1 MAGHYFYDIMQ
12 NIGGDPMYKNCKT
25 DISAQRQ
32 KHIAQCLLD
41 MIAKESYEDITITE
55 LCQQAGVPRNTFYRY
70 FANKEAVLK
79 YLLGNSLREML
90 QKVVQSYHSSEEREM
105 IYHITN
111 WLRFYKE
118 QERVWALFDDKL
130 HGILIGQVVAHY
142 GSLLD
147 PINKLDFRNQQ
158 TKGIIFYAYGMQGI
172 LDVWRHFGY
181 EQSEEEVAVQLY
193 NIVRNPIMDF
203 QATVSRTEA
212 FLSEQN
218 KQTYYAE

>member
-1 MAGHYFYDIMQ
+1 
-12 NIGGDPMYKNCKT
+12 MYKSCKT

-41 MIAKESYEDITITE
+41 MIAKESYEDVTITD

-70 FANKEAVLK
+70 FANKEAVLR
-79 YLLGNSLREML
+79 YLLENSLREVL
-90 QKVVQSYHSSEEREM
+90 LKVVQTYHTSQEREM
-105 IYHITN
+105 IYHIAN

-193 NIVRNPIMDF
+193 NIIRNPIMDF
-203 QATVSRTEA
+203 QATVRRTEA
-212 FLSEQN
+212 FLSEQ
-218 KQTYYAE
+218 KEQTYYAE

>member
-1 MAGHYFYDIMQ
+1 
-12 NIGGDPMYKNCKT
+12 MYKNCKT

-41 MIAKESYEDITITE
+41 MIAKESYEDVTITD

-70 FANKEAVLK
+70 FANKEAVLR
-79 YLLGNSLREML
+79 YLLEDSLREVL
-90 QKVVQSYHSSEEREM
+90 LKVVQTYHTSQEREM
-105 IYHITN
+105 IYHIAN

-158 TKGIIFYAYGMQGI
+158 TKGIIFYACGMQGI

-203 QATVSRTEA
+203 QASVSRTEA

-218 KQTYYAE
+218 DQIYYAE

>member
-1 MAGHYFYDIMQ
+1 
-12 NIGGDPMYKNCKT
+12 MYKNCKT

-41 MIAKESYEDITITE
+41 MIAKESYEDVTITD

-70 FANKEAVLK
+70 FANKEAVLR
-79 YLLGNSLREML
+79 YLLEDSLREVL
-90 QKVVQSYHSSEEREM
+90 LKVVQTYHTSQEREM
-105 IYHITN
+105 IYHIAN

-203 QATVSRTEA
+203 QASVTRTEA

-218 KQTYYAE
+218 EQTYYAE

>member
-1 MAGHYFYDIMQ
+1 
-12 NIGGDPMYKNCKT
+12 MYKNCKT

-41 MIAKESYEDITITE
+41 MITKENFEDITITE
-55 LCQQAGVPRNTFYRY
+55 LCQRAGVPRNTFYRY
-70 FANKEAVLK
+70 FANKEAVLR
-79 YLLGNSLREML
+79 YLLEDSLREVL
-90 QKVVQSYHSSEEREM
+90 QKVVQTYHTSQEREM
-105 IYHITN
+105 IYHIAN

-118 QERVWALFDDKL
+118 QEQVWALFDDKL

-193 NIVRNPIMDF
+193 NIIRNPIMDF
-203 QATVSRTEA
+203 QATVRRTEA
-212 FLSEQN
+212 FLSEQSE
-218 KQTYYAE
+218 QTYYAE

>member
-1 MAGHYFYDIMQ
+1 
-12 NIGGDPMYKNCKT
+12 MYKNCKT

-41 MIAKESYEDITITE
+41 MITKENFEDITITE
-55 LCQQAGVPRNTFYRY
+55 LCQRAGVPRNTFYRY
-70 FANKEAVLK
+70 FANKEAVLR
-79 YLLGNSLREML
+79 YLLEDSLREVL
-90 QKVVQSYHSSEEREM
+90 QKVVQTYHTSQEREM
-105 IYHITN
+105 IYHIAN

-193 NIVRNPIMDF
+193 NIIRNPIRDF
-203 QATVSRTEA
+203 QATVRRTEA
-212 FLSEQN
+212 FLSEQSE
-218 KQTYYAE
+218 QTYYAE

>member
-1 MAGHYFYDIMQ
+1 
-12 NIGGDPMYKNCKT
+12 MYKNCKT

-41 MIAKESYEDITITE
+41 MITKENYEDITITE
-55 LCQQAGVPRNTFYRY
+55 LCQRAGVPRNTFYRY
-70 FANKEAVLK
+70 FANKEAVLR
-79 YLLGNSLREML
+79 YLLEDSLREVL
-90 QKVVQSYHSSEEREM
+90 LKVVQTYHTSQEREM
-105 IYHITN
+105 IYHIAN

-193 NIVRNPIMDF
+193 NIIRNPIMDF
-203 QATVSRTEA
+203 QATVRRTEA
-212 FLSEQN
+212 YLSEQSE
-218 KQTYYAE
+218 QTYYAE

>member
-1 MAGHYFYDIMQ
+1 
-12 NIGGDPMYKNCKT
+12 MYKNCKT

-32 KHIAQCLLD
+32 KHIAQCLLN
-41 MIAKESYEDITITE
+41 MIAKENYEDITITE
-55 LCQQAGVPRNTFYRY
+55 LCQRAGVPRNTFYRY
-70 FANKEAVLK
+70 FANKEAVLR
-79 YLLGNSLREML
+79 YLLEDSLREVL
-90 QKVVQSYHSSEEREM
+90 LKVVQTYHTSQEREM
-105 IYHITN
+105 IYHIAN

-193 NIVRNPIMDF
+193 NIIRNPIMDF
-203 QATVSRTEA
+203 QASVSRTEA

-218 KQTYYAE
+218 DQIYYAE

>member
-1 MAGHYFYDIMQ
+1 M
-12 NIGGDPMYKNCKT
+12 GGDPMYKNCKT

-32 KHIAQCLLD
+32 KHIALCLLD
-41 MIAKESYEDITITE
+41 MISKKDFEDITITE

-70 FANKEAVLK
+70 FANKEAVLR
-79 YLLGNSLREML
+79 YLLENSLREVL
-90 QKVVQSYHSSEEREM
+90 LKVVQTYHTSQEREM
-105 IYHITN
+105 IYHIAN

-193 NIVRNPIMDF
+193 NIIRNPIMDF

-218 KQTYYAE
+218 EQTYYAE

>member
-1 MAGHYFYDIMQ
+1 MQ
-12 NIGGDPMYKNCKT
+12 HTGGDPVYRNCKT
-25 DISAQRQ
+25 DLSAQRQ
-32 KHIAQCLLD
+32 KHIALCFLE
-41 MIAKESYEDITITE
+41 MVKETTFEDVSITQ
-55 LCQQAGVPRNTFYRY
+55 LCQRAGVPRNSFYRY
-70 FANKEAVLK
+70 FSNKEAILK
-79 YLLGNSLREML
+79 YLLENSLREML
-90 QKVVQSYHSSEEREM
+90 MKVVQSYHTSQEREM

-193 NIVRNPIMDF
+193 NIIRNPIMDF
-203 QATVSRTEA
+203 QATVRRTEA
-212 FLSEQN
+212 FLSEQTD
-218 KQTYYAE
+218 KIYYAE

>member
-1 MAGHYFYDIMQ
+1 
-12 NIGGDPMYKNCKT
+12 MYKSCKT

-41 MIAKESYEDITITE
+41 MIAKESYEDVTITD

-70 FANKEAVLK
+70 FANKEAVLR
-79 YLLGNSLREML
+79 YLLEDSLREVL
-90 QKVVQSYHSSEEREM
+90 LKVVQTYHTSQEREM
-105 IYHITN
+105 IYHIAN

-193 NIVRNPIMDF
+193 NIIRNPIMDF
-203 QATVSRTEA
+203 QATVRRTEA
-212 FLSEQN
+212 FLSEQTD
-218 KQTYYAE
+218 KIYYAE